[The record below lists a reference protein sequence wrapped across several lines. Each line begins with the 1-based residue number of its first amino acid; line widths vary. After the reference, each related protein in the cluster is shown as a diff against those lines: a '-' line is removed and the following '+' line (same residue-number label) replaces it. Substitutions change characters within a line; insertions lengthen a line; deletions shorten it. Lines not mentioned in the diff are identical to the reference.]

1 MITMKKA
8 RRMCPST
15 PTVREPLEGRR
26 NVLLDSHGRIFFDQ
40 GIGAALSVQAY
51 RVITPK
57 TLTEPFRDWAR
68 KEFKGRRDLS
78 PKLASIV
85 QGG

>member
-1 MITMKKA
+1 
-8 RRMCPST
+8 MCPST

-26 NVLLDSHGRIFFDQ
+26 NVLTDTHGRIFFDMS
-40 GIGAALSVQAY
+40 IGAAQSVQAY

-57 TLTEPFRDWAR
+57 TLLEPFRDWAR

-78 PKLASIV
+78 PKLERIV
-85 QGG
+85 QGA